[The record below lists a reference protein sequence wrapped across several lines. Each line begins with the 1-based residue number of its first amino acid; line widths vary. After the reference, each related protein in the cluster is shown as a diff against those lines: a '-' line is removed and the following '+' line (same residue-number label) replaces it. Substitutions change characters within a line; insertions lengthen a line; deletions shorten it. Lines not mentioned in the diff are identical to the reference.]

1 MKLNEEQTA
10 TVKQLVSNEVRFNET
25 YFEVYDHITTALEAK
40 DALPDIQK
48 AYSDILEEDF
58 GGHYGI
64 EQLESFRER
73 EFKRSISSKRL
84 NFFVLAI
91 KWPRILITLPL
102 AVLVYYCAKHQLF
115 LIPILLIIVS
125 AMILPMLLI
134 TVGNFITGLT
144 NNNSVKRKSVGD
156 DAINLM
162 CSFIFKWF
170 WRLSAL
176 SAILGGL
183 ATMSGFKVVLFPKA
197 LAPAI
202 CTATFLFCVL
212 NAAAVL
218 TIYYKQ
224 FKIRV
229 TVK

>member
-1 MKLNEEQTA
+1 MKLNEEHTA
-10 TVKQLVSNEVRFNET
+10 TVKQLVKNEVGFNET
-25 YFEVYDHITTALEAK
+25 YFEVYDHVTTALEAK
-40 DALPDIQK
+40 DSLPDIQK

-64 EQLESFRER
+64 EKLEAFRER
-73 EFKRSISSKRL
+73 EFKRSINSKRL

-91 KWPRILITLPL
+91 KWPGILITLPL
-102 AVLVYYCAKHQLF
+102 AILIYYCAKHHLF
-115 LIPILLIIVS
+115 LIPILLTIVS
-125 AMILPMLLI
+125 AIVLPMLVI

-144 NNNSVKRKSVGD
+144 NTNKVKSKSVAD

-162 CSFIFKWF
+162 GSFIFKWF

-183 ATMSGFKVVLFPKA
+183 ATILGFKVVLFP
-197 LAPAI
+197 LVLVPVMY
-202 CTATFLFCVL
+202 TATFLFCIL

-218 TIYYKQ
+218 KIYYQQIKT
-224 FKIRV
+224 RV
-229 TVK
+229 TVR